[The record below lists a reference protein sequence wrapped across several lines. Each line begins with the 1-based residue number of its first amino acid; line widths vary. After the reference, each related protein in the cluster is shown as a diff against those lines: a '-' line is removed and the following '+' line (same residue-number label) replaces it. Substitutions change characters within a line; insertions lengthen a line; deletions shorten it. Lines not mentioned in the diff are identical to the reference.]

1 MPSQEQDLSYFNLCA
16 YLLLLFLQK
25 HELQFSVWFE
35 NTVSYKPSFNKFYQ
49 VYEGSFNVA
58 KTTQSKV
65 FTRFS
70 GSLVGQVANKL
81 AFMEEWLV
89 KYYPLLRVSLTL
101 SLQERKGWLSGEST
115 RLPPMWSSFKS
126 RRRRP
131 GLGLLLVLSFAPGGF
146 SPGSPVFTCPQ
157 KPTFPN
163 SNSL

>member
-1 MPSQEQDLSYFNLCA
+1 MPSQEQDLSYLCA

-70 GSLVGQVANKL
+70 G
-81 AFMEEWLV
+81 
-89 KYYPLLRVSLTL
+89 
-101 SLQERKGWLSGEST
+101 
-115 RLPPMWSSFKS
+115 
-126 RRRRP
+126 
-131 GLGLLLVLSFAPGGF
+131 
-146 SPGSPVFTCPQ
+146 
-157 KPTFPN
+157 
-163 SNSL
+163 